1 MTGTQW
7 NPGRLLELSGSYW
20 QACTLHAAV
29 KLDVFSAIDQDR
41 LGTDEIARKCG
52 CEKRGLMR
60 LLNALTAMELLI
72 KEGQTYAS
80 TPQAHAF
87 LTRHSDRYVG
97 HIITHHHH
105 LMPSWAELD
114 QAVKTGRPVRE
125 RVSHGDEEKRAS
137 FLMGMFDIAMNTAP
151 KLVPLIDLSGRRH
164 LLDLGGGPGTYAI
177 HFCQAYPAL
186 KATLFDLP
194 TTRPFAEKTIARFN
208 LSDRIRFAA
217 GNYLEDDLGSGYDVA
232 WLSQILHGE
241 GPAECQK
248 LIDKAVGS
256 LVAGGMIIVHEFILD
271 NDMAGPLFPAL
282 FSLNMLI
289 GTPSGQSYSEA
300 QITGMLS
307 KAGAGNIRRI
317 TFDSPNDSGL
327 IIATA

>member
-1 MTGTQW
+1 MAGTESD
-7 NPGRLLELSGSYW
+7 PGRLLELSGSYW
-20 QACTLHAAV
+20 KTCALHAAV
-29 KLDVFSAIDQDR
+29 KLDIFSLLDQDR
-41 LGTDEIARKCG
+41 LGADDIAKKCG
-52 CEKRGLMR
+52 CETGGLTR
-60 LLNALTAMELLI
+60 LLNALTAMELMV
-72 KEGQTYAS
+72 KEGETYANS
-80 TPQAHAF
+80 PTTRAF
-87 LTRHSDRYVG
+87 LSRQSDRYVG
-97 HIITHHHH
+97 HIIMHHHH

-125 RVSHGDEEKRAS
+125 RVLQGDEEKRAS

-151 KLVPLIDLSGRRH
+151 KVVPLIDLSGRHH

-186 KATLFDLP
+186 KATIFDLP
-194 TTRPFAEKTIARFN
+194 ATRPFAEKTIARFN
-208 LSDRIRFAA
+208 LSDRISFTG
-217 GNYLEDDLGSGYDVA
+217 GNYLEEDIGSGYDVA

-248 LIDKAVGS
+248 LIDKALGS
-256 LVAGGMIIVHEFILD
+256 LVGGGMIIVHEFILD
-271 NDMAGPLFPAL
+271 NNMAGPLFPTL

-300 QITGMLS
+300 QITEMLS
-307 KAGAGNIRRI
+307 QAGAGNIHRI

-327 IIATA
+327 IVGTA